1 MPKKTLIIAFLG
13 LVLLVAVPLLW
24 LRARRSAALEPYA
37 AVCNGIGLTQA
48 ARYTGGPG
56 PHPIVFLAS
65 NGTPGAW
72 SDELP
77 EGWEPET
84 LTEVELV
91 ACGEEE
97 EVLLDICPYAGGSDI
112 RRYQYSAHI
121 VLRSAATGEQLG
133 LLVIAGESPRRCA
146 AEESVNISRIDGSH
160 VDFEQIRQWL
170 SDYVETGNGVIFT
183 TVPTTRKP
191 YNLVYID
198 EQLWGIT
205 GAGIS
210 ALSPVGEG
218 QFVPIDSSDSGST
231 VMFDGVNFWLV
242 TTIDYGKHEL
252 QMVDLQ
258 TGELGQVYSVGDN
271 LKPVPLWLD
280 GQHLWFAGHA
290 RVQYLNLGSRQYGV
304 SLIQGY
310 FSGAIF
316 DGTYL
321 WLTEGD
327 GKLVQF
333 DLQQEKIVAEITV
346 GDDPRAPLFAGQKIW
361 VANLGDDTVQS
372 IDPVTGQAGDP
383 IAVGDMPSDLTFD
396 GQHIWV
402 VNRNSMSIQAIDP
415 TTNTTEPPISVDR
428 PTSIAFDGTYLW
440 LISGEGE
447 ETTVQYF
454 TPAKP

>member
-1 MPKKTLIIAFLG
+1 MPKKTLIIAFIG

-24 LRARRSAALEPYA
+24 LRARRSAALEPYV

-77 EGWEPET
+77 KGWEPET

-97 EVLLDICPYAGGSDI
+97 EVLLEVCPYAGGSDI
-112 RRYQYSAHI
+112 RRYQYTAHI

-133 LLVIAGESPRRCA
+133 LLIIAGESPRRCA

-170 SDYVETGNGVIFT
+170 SSYVETGNGVLFT
-183 TVPTTRKP
+183 TVPVTGIP
-191 YNLVYID
+191 IDLVYAD
-198 EQLWGIT
+198 RQLWVVT
-205 GAGIS
+205 SEGIS
-210 ALSPVGEG
+210 KLSTAGEG
-218 QFVPIDSSDSGST
+218 KMVEITPSELSRIIQ
-231 VMFDGVNFWLV
+231 FDGVNFWMN
-242 TTIDYGKHEL
+242 TTIDYGKFEL
-252 QMVDLQ
+252 QMIDPQ
-258 TGELGQVYSVGDN
+258 TGELDQIYPVGSN
-271 LKPVPLWLD
+271 ITPLWLD
-280 GQHLWFAGHA
+280 GQHLWFAGLA
-290 RVQYLNLGSRQYGV
+290 GVSYLDLGSKQYGV

-321 WLTEGD
+321 WLTEED
-327 GKLVQF
+327 GQLVQF
-333 DLQQEKIVAEITV
+333 DLQQEKIVTEITV

-361 VANLGDDTVQS
+361 VANRGDDTVQS

-383 IAVGDMPSDLTFD
+383 IAVGDMPSDLAFD
-396 GQHIWV
+396 GQHVWV
-402 VNRNSMSIQAIDP
+402 VNRNSMSFQAIDP
-415 TTNTTEPPISVDR
+415 TTNTAEPPISVDQ